1 LRYPEYSVVV
11 PGPDLIK
18 VPLAFAMPRGEGELA
33 AFVNTWIDLKR
44 RGGTI
49 DELYQRWI
57 LGRAATPPRP
67 RWSIMK
73 DVLNWTD

>member
-1 LRYPEYSVVV
+1 
-11 PGPDLIK
+11 
-18 VPLAFAMPRGEGELA
+18 MPRGEGELA